1 MELHLPSCLPSYHR
15 PTFHTPG
22 LGISSSRNAIIG
34 HLHSRIDTGVV
45 DYMPDCILGFAALEG
60 TEDSHHARQPQDH
73 NPGDWD
79 AMSKIPLRVPGN
91 GCHTWRQ
98 SAQGLWTL
106 LIPFSSPTFEG
117 LNVSLKISA
126 ILHQKKKLCH

>member
-1 MELHLPSCLPSYHR
+1 
-15 PTFHTPG
+15 
-22 LGISSSRNAIIG
+22 
-34 HLHSRIDTGVV
+34 
-45 DYMPDCILGFAALEG
+45 MPDCIPGFAALEG

-79 AMSKIPLRVPGN
+79 AMSKIPSRVPEN
-91 GCHTWRQ
+91 GFHNWRQ

-117 LNVSLKISA
+117 LNVS
-126 ILHQKKKLCH
+126 